1 MEELVVKIENVNGEN
16 VVSSRVIAEQLGK
29 EHSDVTRKI
38 KDTLKIRGIGNLSD
52 TYEVIETSSVN
63 EQNGKSYPEYLVTKD
78 GFMLLMMNYV
88 GYNDFK
94 RAYIN
99 KFNEM
104 EKALQNPLSML
115 LSLSK
120 EQLAM
125 NNLQLAQMIQ
135 EKDEVIEK
143 QEVKLVEQK
152 PLVEFAEQVSNSC
165 DSIEIGLFS
174 KIIQD
179 ENIDIGRNKL
189 FQWLK
194 DNGYLMKDN
203 QPYQKYKT
211 EGYFK
216 VVEVPFKTPYGIRIG
231 SKTLITGI
239 GQIKILNKLK
249 SSFGTSK

>member
-16 VVSSRVIAEQLGK
+16 VVSSRVIAEQMGK
-29 EHSDVTRKI
+29 EHKDV
-38 KDTLKIRGIGNLSD
+38 LEKIRNLTAESSA
-52 TYEVIETSSVN
+52 TKYFKLSAYESR
-63 EQNGKSYPEYLVTKD
+63 GKSYPEYLMDKD
-78 GFMLLMMNYV
+78 GFVLLMMNYT

-94 RAYIN
+94 IKYIE

-135 EKDEVIEK
+135 EKDEVIEQ

-216 VVEVPFKTPYGIRIG
+216 VIEIPFKTPYGIRIG

-249 SSFGTSK
+249 SSFGTNK

>member
-16 VVSSRVIAEQLGK
+16 VVSSRVIAEQMGK
-29 EHSDVTRKI
+29 EHKDV
-38 KDTLKIRGIGNLSD
+38 LEKIRNLTAEDSA
-52 TYEVIETSSVN
+52 TKYFKLSAYESR
-63 EQNGKSYPEYLVTKD
+63 GKSYPEYLMDKD
-78 GFMLLMMNYV
+78 GFVLLMMNYT

-94 RAYIN
+94 IKYIE

-216 VVEVPFKTPYGIRIG
+216 VIEVPFKTPYGVRIG

-249 SSFGTSK
+249 SSFGTNK

>member
-1 MEELVVKIENVNGEN
+1 MGELVVKIENVNGEN

-29 EHSDVTRKI
+29 EHKRVLQDITEKSLHDFVQWI
-38 KDTLKIRGIGNLSD
+38 KPSKYKAN
-52 TYEVIETSSVN
+52 
-63 EQNGKSYPEYLVTKD
+63 NGQEYSEYLFTKD
-78 GFMLLMMNYV
+78 GFILLMMNYT

-94 RAYIN
+94 VKYI
-99 KFNEM
+99 KAFNEM

>member
-38 KDTLKIRGIGNLSD
+38 K
-52 TYEVIETSSVN
+52 EVLTVGEFSEREYIYN
-63 EQNGKSYPEYLVTKD
+63 NGKNKAIEYLLSKNS
-78 GFMLLMMNYV
+78 FILLVMNYS
-88 GYNDFK
+88 GYNEFK
-94 RAYIN
+94 RAYISEFD
-99 KFNEM
+99 KM

-203 QPYQKYKT
+203 QPYQKYRT

-216 VVEVPFKTPYGIRIG
+216 VIEAPFKTPYGIRIG

-249 SSFGTSK
+249 SSFGTNK